1 MYAHDPKETNV
12 IVSSGSN
19 MWYARF
25 KGYDGSEGEVVG
37 VALAGK
43 ICSVNANKN
52 IMIIATHHDGKLLL
66 NMAKIE
72 LILSQIEPL
81 LAATKLPNKI
91 PITVTISVE
100 DVNSSNVLGTFS
112 KIISL
117 TLEDPASVVKKCD
130 FPRSRVITLI
140 NLKNIFEGE
149 YQGSF
154 RPRIVIL

>member
-1 MYAHDPKETNV
+1 MGYN
-12 IVSSGSN
+12 GS
-19 MWYARF
+19 
-25 KGYDGSEGEVVG
+25 DGEAVG

-43 ICSVNANKN
+43 ICSVKANRN

-91 PITVTISVE
+91 PITATIIVE
-100 DVNSSNVLGTFS
+100 VVNSSNVLGIFS

-130 FPRSRVITLI
+130 FPRSSVIMLI
-140 NLKNIFEGE
+140 NLKNSFEGE
-149 YQGSF
+149 YHGSF
-154 RPRIVIL
+154 RPSIVIL

>member
-1 MYAHDPKETNV
+1 MRYE
-12 IVSSGSN
+12 GS
-19 MWYARF
+19 
-25 KGYDGSEGEVVG
+25 DGGVVG

-43 ICSVNANKN
+43 ICSVNAKRN

-72 LILSQIEPL
+72 LILSQIDPL

-91 PITVTISVE
+91 PITVTIIVE

-112 KIISL
+112 NIISL

-130 FPRSRVITLI
+130 FPRSSVIILV
-140 NLKNIFEGE
+140 NL
-149 YQGSF
+149 
-154 RPRIVIL
+154 

>member
-25 KGYDGSEGEVVG
+25 KGYEGSEGEVVG

-81 LAATKLPNKI
+81 LG
-91 PITVTISVE
+91 S
-100 DVNSSNVLGTFS
+100 DVA
-112 KIISL
+112 
-117 TLEDPASVVKKCD
+117 PQR
-130 FPRSRVITLI
+130 RSR
-140 NLKNIFEGE
+140 
-149 YQGSF
+149 
-154 RPRIVIL
+154 